1 MKEKFGFLRFFF
13 EEGKIAAAG
22 EETVAATLS
31 HDQSNGLSAERFL
44 AETEELL
51 ESGMWCID
59 LSRGMV
65 QLTPALSHFIFGAEA
80 GSIVPFASFLEV
92 IDKEDRARFRETL
105 TEAEALGTAFTLE
118 LKVNTF
124 SGSQKKF
131 LVRAKTLRT
140 NHIFGVFK
148 DQSSIEKNLLELN
161 RSNQE
166 LEQFAYVASH
176 DLQEPLRK
184 VLMYSERLKTRLGPE
199 ISEDAQLC
207 MKRIEASATNMRVL
221 IDNLLELSRA
231 NRITNAYSQISL
243 HNLFGEILGDL
254 ELKINDTSAKIHVSS
269 SLPVLDAVSSEL
281 KQLFTNLLLN
291 AMKFTKPGIAP
302 EIYVTCHELN
312 AQEVRH
318 YKLQANTAYRI
329 DVTDNG
335 IGFEES
341 ESDRIFQAFQR
352 LHGRS
357 EYPGSGIGLAICK
370 KITENHRGLIFA
382 HSILGKGST
391 FTVILPEKHL

>member
-1 MKEKFGFLRFFF
+1 MKENFGFLKFFF
-13 EEGKIAAAG
+13 EEGNIAAVG
-22 EETVAATLS
+22 EETATAILS
-31 HDQSNGLSAERFL
+31 HDQNAGLSAERFL

-65 QLTPALSHFIFGAEA
+65 QLTPTLSHFIFGSEA
-80 GSIVPFASFLEV
+80 GPMIPLDSFIQIISER
-92 IDKEDRARFRETL
+92 DRNAFQQNLNTVERM
-105 TEAEALGTAFTLE
+105 GKPFTLE
-118 LKVNTF
+118 LTINTF
-124 SGSQKKF
+124 GGQEKEF
-131 LVRAKTLRT
+131 LVRAKSLGT
-140 NHIFGVFK
+140 NRVFGVFK
-148 DQSSIEKNLLELN
+148 DQSPMEQNLLELN

-184 VLMYSERLKTRLGPE
+184 ILMYSERLKGRLGQE
-199 ISEDAQLC
+199 VSEDAHLC

-231 NRITNAYSQISL
+231 NRNTNAYSQISL
-243 HNLFGEILGDL
+243 HNLFSEIVLDL
-254 ELKINDTSAKIHVSS
+254 ELKINETGAKVHVSS
-269 SLPVLDAVSSEL
+269 SLPILEGVCSEL
-281 KQLFTNLLLN
+281 KQVFTNLLLN
-291 AMKFTKPGIAP
+291 AMKFTRPGVVP
-302 EIYVTCHELN
+302 EIQIACSELTE
-312 AQEVRH
+312 QERRH
-318 YKLQANTAYRI
+318 YHLEADRAYRI
-329 DVTDNG
+329 DVVDNG

-341 ESDRIFQAFQR
+341 DSERIFQAFQR

-382 HSILGKGST
+382 HSIPGKGST
-391 FTVILPEKHL
+391 FTVILPEKH